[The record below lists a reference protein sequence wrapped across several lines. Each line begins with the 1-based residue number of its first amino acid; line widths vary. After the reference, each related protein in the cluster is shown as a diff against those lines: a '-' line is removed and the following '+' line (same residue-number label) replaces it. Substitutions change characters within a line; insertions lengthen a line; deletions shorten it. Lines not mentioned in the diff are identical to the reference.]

1 MWQDMIRF
9 KPFLIAVWH
18 LVVSLLLA
26 YAFIIVLMTA
36 SSQAGVAERLGNL
49 TPPVAYSAGYP
60 LWLERQETDR
70 SIRDLRRRIG
80 QLNVAIEKAGQE
92 RQSAEDRSLTA
103 VAPLL
108 ALHPRLS
115 AIPECNFN
123 TQTNPGEIAKSI
135 SRIRFCLT
143 DADLPP
149 SLKENARKLTATDS
163 ITESAEKWLD
173 LWHVEDGLKRRRT
186 EMLAAL
192 KLLEG
197 RRTELGAI
205 NDSFGEIS
213 VLQRSWMVGGGALTE
228 FPPAMTQI
236 LLAFV
241 SGLFGSLLLT
251 LVLIVYPKTD
261 MKLGETGKGYG
272 PRILLGGLISL
283 CVFVVIGGGTAVL
296 GTNNAFAGG
305 EANYLAFCAI
315 GILAGMFSDR
325 VASWLS
331 ERADTFFKLSAQDAA
346 AKAAAEAERAAA
358 EAESAAVE
366 AEAAARAR
374 ERPQPADPAAA
385 REAGG
390 GI

>member
-1 MWQDMIRF
+1 MWQDMVRF
-9 KPFLIAVWH
+9 KPFGIAVWH
-18 LVVSLLLA
+18 LFLAMLLA

-36 SSQAGVAERLGNL
+36 SSQAGVAERLAKL

-60 LWLERQETDR
+60 LWLERQEVDQ
-70 SIRDLRRRIG
+70 SIRELRRRIG
-80 QLNVAIEKAGQE
+80 ELNAAIATAGQE

-135 SRIRFCLT
+135 SRIRFCLA
-143 DADLPP
+143 DANLPP

-163 ITESAEKWLD
+163 ITESAEKWLA

-186 EMLAAL
+186 EMLGTL
-192 KLLEG
+192 QQLE
-197 RRTELGAI
+197 RRKKELDPI

-213 VLQRSWMVGGGALTE
+213 VLQRSWMVGGGTLTE

-251 LVLIVYPKTD
+251 LVLIVYPNTD

-305 EANYLAFCAI
+305 ESNYLAFCAI

-331 ERADTFFKLSAQDAA
+331 ERADTFFKLSAQAAA
-346 AKAAAEAERAAA
+346 AKATAEAERATAEAETAA
-358 EAESAAVE
+358 TEAESAAQHRDQ
-366 AEAAARAR
+366 AEAA
-374 ERPQPADPAAA
+374 DPAA
-385 REAGG
+385 REAGA